1 MKYDPIKTA
10 IEHDK
15 RREKTLERLGTRKP
29 HCIHCQE
36 DRPETLEAHHI
47 AGRKFDPETM
57 IVCRN
62 CHRCL
67 SDVQKDHPKPQTE
80 PVHMLEGIGHYL
92 LGLADFFAVIIE
104 RFREF
109 GHQLIALAV
118 ECQQAGIG
126 GAK

>member
-1 MKYDPIKTA
+1 MKYDPKKIT
-10 IEHDK
+10 IEQDK
-15 RREKTLERLGTRKP
+15 RREKAFERLGTRTP
-29 HCIHCQE
+29 RCLHCQE
-36 DRPETLEAHHI
+36 SRGNALEAHHI
-47 AGRKFDPETM
+47 AGQKFDDETM

-67 SDVQKDHPKPQTE
+67 SDDQKDHPKPQTE
-80 PVHMLEGIGHYL
+80 PVHVLEGIGHYL
-92 LGLADFFAVIIE
+92 LGLADFLAMIIE

-109 GHQLIALAV
+109 GHRLIELAV